1 MYFSVR
7 VLIDLIITITIISF
21 TVSFFSKPLNF
32 GDGPYFIWE
41 LFHLLKPV
49 PLPLLLLIPIP
60 DPFVDLRGREVE
72 LNSDFVDETTRPVPL
87 FAIELQ

>member
-1 MYFSVR
+1 M
-7 VLIDLIITITIISF
+7 IIITLTIISF

-41 LFHLLKPV
+41 HLHHLKPV
-49 PLPLLLLIPIP
+49 SLPLLLLISIP
-60 DPFVDLRGREVE
+60 DPFVDLRRREAE
-72 LNSDFVDETTRPVPL
+72 LDSDFVNETTRPVPL